1 MASLGDMPM
10 PRSIRSLLVPAL
22 CASTFL
28 GLSGSFA
35 RAADAPVTPPPANW
49 WDTLT
54 VSGSVEAGI
63 TFNPDSPGDGLNFGH
78 LFTDKAN
85 QPLLNQIL
93 LTVQRPLDPKAT
105 DYDFGFKI
113 QAMYGTDAR
122 YTHYLG
128 ELDYIINDWSQ
139 ITPVEAWGIVHLPWL
154 FAGGIDVKAGQ
165 YVTLEGAETIDPTT
179 NYLYSHS
186 YIFNFG
192 IPLVHT
198 GVMTISH
205 VDPMVDIYLGVDT
218 GVNTT
223 FGNHQGD
230 NNGAAAFHGGI
241 GLNLLDGNLTI
252 LATTHIGPE
261 TPDTNGTN
269 NTVDWI
275 TACGCNPNSSL
286 RFLNDITV
294 TWKATD
300 YLTFITDAN
309 YIHDDGTYGRI
320 ANGFGGFFP
329 SGFHP
334 NGYGIAQYGI
344 LKANDWLSFVGRAE
358 FWRDSDNFF
367 VAAYP
372 GNFDFVNLEHGF
384 TNTSVAGPA
393 PTTYLELTAG
403 LNITV
408 PIPDGTPVLKGL
420 LFRPEVRYDTSL
432 NGTTP
437 FGGGNGFFG
446 PGTPFF
452 GVGTKSSQVTF
463 GGDVIAKF

>member
-28 GLSGSFA
+28 GLSGSLA

-223 FGNHQGD
+223 FGNRQGD

-252 LATTHIGPE
+252 LATTHIGAE
-261 TPDTNGTN
+261 NPDTPA
-269 NTVDWI
+269 VAL
-275 TACGCNPNSSL
+275 ACGCNPNNAL
-286 RFLNDITV
+286 RYLNDITV

-300 YLTFITDAN
+300 YLTFITDGN
-309 YIHDDGTYGRI
+309 FIRDDGFNAT
-320 ANGFGGFFP
+320 
-329 SGFHP
+329 
-334 NGYGIAQYGI
+334 GYGVAQYGI
-344 LKANDWLSFVGRAE
+344 FKANDWLSFVGRAE
-358 FWRDSDNFF
+358 IWRDNNNFF
-367 VAAYP
+367 VAAFP
-372 GNFDFVNLEHGF
+372 GNFDFVNVEYGF
-384 TNTSVAGPA
+384 PNTAVFAPA

-408 PIPDGTPVLKGL
+408 PIPDGTPVLKGMV
-420 LFRPEVRYDTSL
+420 FRPEVRYDSSL

-437 FGGGNGFFG
+437 FGGGGG
-446 PGTPFF
+446 IIGIPGTPGF
-452 GVGTKSSQVTF
+452 GAGTKSSQVTF
-463 GGDVIAKF
+463 GGDVVVKF